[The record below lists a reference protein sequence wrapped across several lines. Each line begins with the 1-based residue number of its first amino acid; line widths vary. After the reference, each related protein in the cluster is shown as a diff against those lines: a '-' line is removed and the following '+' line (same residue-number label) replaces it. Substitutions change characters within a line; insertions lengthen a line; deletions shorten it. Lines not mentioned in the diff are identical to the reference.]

1 MHSGIVKG
9 AAEAERFGKRQMKTP
24 MRELT
29 MRKLIILA
37 GASLLAASCP
47 SYAADHLFT
56 AVAAGGLSITT
67 SQPFLNG
74 TNNPGRSGDDVP
86 GQGSVFQGE
95 DHTVP
100 ATDTTTG
107 VKTLKTPPP
116 ALSGTKTVPTGSPL
130 VP

>member
-1 MHSGIVKG
+1 MTRL
-9 AAEAERFGKRQMKTP
+9 A
-24 MRELT
+24 
-29 MRKLIILA
+29 ILA
-37 GASLLAASCP
+37 AGVSLFAVSCP

-56 AVAAGGLSITT
+56 AVAAGGLSAT
-67 SQPFLNG
+67 SQPFVNG

-107 VKTLKTPPP
+107 VKALKTPPP

>member
-1 MHSGIVKG
+1 M
-9 AAEAERFGKRQMKTP
+9 
-24 MRELT
+24 
-29 MRKLIILA
+29 MRKLTILAAGVSLLA
-37 GASLLAASCP
+37 GACP

-56 AVAAGGLSITT
+56 AVAAGGLSTTT

-74 TNNPGRSGDDVP
+74 MNNPGRPGDEVP

-116 ALSGTKTVPTGSPL
+116 ALSGTKTVPTGSPS

>member
-1 MHSGIVKG
+1 MTQ
-9 AAEAERFGKRQMKTP
+9 AAEFDALANATEEELMM
-24 MRELT
+24 MRTLA
-29 MRKLIILA
+29 ILAA
-37 GASLLAASCP
+37 GASLLAVSCP

-56 AVAAGGLSITT
+56 AVAAGGLSNTPGQE
-67 SQPFLNG
+67 SQPFLNEL
-74 TNNPGRSGDDVP
+74 NNPGRPGDEVP

-107 VKTLKTPPP
+107 VKLLKTPPP
-116 ALSGTKTVPTGSPL
+116 AQSGTKTVPTGSPS

>member
-1 MHSGIVKG
+1 
-9 AAEAERFGKRQMKTP
+9 
-24 MRELT
+24 
-29 MRKLIILA
+29 MRKVIIPA
-37 GASLLAASCP
+37 AAIALLAVSCP
-47 SYAADHLFT
+47 SHAADHLFT

-107 VKTLKTPPP
+107 VKALKTPPP
-116 ALSGTKTVPTGSPL
+116 AVSGTKTVPTGSPL
-130 VP
+130 IP

>member
-1 MHSGIVKG
+1 
-9 AAEAERFGKRQMKTP
+9 
-24 MRELT
+24 
-29 MRKLIILA
+29 MRKFAILAA

-74 TNNPGRSGDDVP
+74 TNNPGRPGDNVP

-107 VKTLKTPPP
+107 VKAPKTPPP

>member
-1 MHSGIVKG
+1 
-9 AAEAERFGKRQMKTP
+9 
-24 MRELT
+24 
-29 MRKLIILA
+29 MRKLTILA
-37 GASLLAASCP
+37 AGVSLLAGPRP

-56 AVAAGGLSITT
+56 AVAAGGLSTTT

-74 TNNPGRSGDDVP
+74 INNPSRLGDEVP

-107 VKTLKTPPP
+107 VKILKTPPP
-116 ALSGTKTVPTGSPL
+116 ALTGTKTVPTGSPS